1 MTSVVLTE
9 YTDPN
14 CTWSWGAE
22 PIVRRL
28 ETRYGDQI
36 EIEFVLGGLVRDFED
51 FHDAANDISESDDV
65 APHWEEA
72 SEQHGMPVDVGV
84 WDEDPPRSTYPA
96 SIATKAAFLQD
107 SALGFRYLRRVREA
121 TLTERRNIAR
131 WETLWEIAESV
142 GIELSS
148 FAGALEDGR
157 AERAFRADM
166 RRMRDRGIRG
176 FPTYE
181 LTVDGESTVLG
192 GFLPFERLEERML
205 RLAPGLEP
213 RELPPVAAFVEAYG
227 SVATREVGEVYG
239 WSLAEARAALEERA
253 AAGGLR
259 SESRG
264 NGRFWRA
271 AGAADAV
278 RRGTGELALR
288 DQLPWEGRAEP
299 GRGPGRPETSETAD
313 AARGRSGPRLT
324 T

>member
-22 PIVRRL
+22 PIVRHL
-28 ETRYGDQI
+28 GTRYGDQI

-51 FHDAANDISESDDV
+51 FHDAANDISEPGDV

-148 FAGALEDGR
+148 FAAALEDGR
-157 AERAFRADM
+157 AERA
-166 RRMRDRGIRG
+166 
-176 FPTYE
+176 
-181 LTVDGESTVLG
+181 
-192 GFLPFERLEERML
+192 
-205 RLAPGLEP
+205 
-213 RELPPVAAFVEAYG
+213 
-227 SVATREVGEVYG
+227 
-239 WSLAEARAALEERA
+239 
-253 AAGGLR
+253 AAGDLR

-264 NGRFWRA
+264 NGRFWLA

-288 DQLPWEGRAEP
+288 DELPWEGRAEP
-299 GRGPGRPETSETAD
+299 GRRPGRPGTSETAD

-324 T
+324 TYLHRIF